1 MCRACAL
8 SISAPRLS
16 ARHSSFSCFSQLSA
30 HKFLPAMS
38 DQGHL
43 TLLNLLRTDR
53 LAREERHSVYWLMP
67 SCQGVRIT
75 TNLLVTGIRWVSLT
89 VRCREQRV
97 HWLAEREE
105 LMFFQFLL
113 RWWSLSCT
121 VAETITPIV
130 KLVLPMCLQFSPFF
144 TSRTKTSFNN
154 FSWILRIKRGSLPV
168 SASQAGGSE
177 AQWV

>member
-67 SCQGVRIT
+67 SYQGVRIT

-97 HWLAEREE
+97 HWLAEKGTDVFSISSSVVVFVLYCSRNYYTNGKIGAAYVSSVFPI
-105 LMFFQFLL
+105 LYLKDQNFFQ
-113 RWWSLSCT
+113 
-121 VAETITPIV
+121 
-130 KLVLPMCLQFSPFF
+130 
-144 TSRTKTSFNN
+144 
-154 FSWILRIKRGSLPV
+154 
-168 SASQAGGSE
+168 
-177 AQWV
+177 

>member
-53 LAREERHSVYWLMP
+53 LTREERHSVYWLMP

-89 VRCREQRV
+89 VCCREQRV
-97 HWLAEREE
+97 HWLAERGTDVFSISSSVVVFV
-105 LMFFQFLL
+105 LYCSRNNYTNGKIGAAYVSSVFPILYLKDQNFFQ
-113 RWWSLSCT
+113 
-121 VAETITPIV
+121 
-130 KLVLPMCLQFSPFF
+130 
-144 TSRTKTSFNN
+144 
-154 FSWILRIKRGSLPV
+154 
-168 SASQAGGSE
+168 
-177 AQWV
+177 